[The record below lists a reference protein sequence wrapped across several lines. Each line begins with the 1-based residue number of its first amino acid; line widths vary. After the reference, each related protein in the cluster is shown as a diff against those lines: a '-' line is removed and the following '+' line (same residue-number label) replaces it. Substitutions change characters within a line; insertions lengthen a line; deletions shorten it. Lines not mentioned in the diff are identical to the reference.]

1 MSSREKHISI
11 RLPEKELELL
21 EKYGKYTKRTK
32 TEVIR
37 SFIRGLK
44 KSTQQITT
52 VCYNF
57 LQS

>member
-1 MSSREKHISI
+1 MERHISI